1 MSNVGRLVVAG
12 LLLIAWPATAADSPV
27 GTWVKKKVEPG
38 KPGMIFKIEKWGSDG
53 AKLTWELKEA
63 KMVMTLATK
72 LDGKDAPLLMNGKPS
87 GETMA
92 ITRVDKLHSTTILK
106 MNGKQFGTSK
116 GTFSADFNTMTVDND
131 ISQAVG
137 GSEMGKTTEVWT
149 RQ

>member
-12 LLLIAWPATAADSPV
+12 LLLFSWPAAAADSPV
-27 GTWVKKKVEPG
+27 GTWVKKKVESG
-38 KPGMIFKIEKWGSDG
+38 KPGMIFTIEKWGSDG
-53 AKLTWELKEA
+53 AKLTWEIREA

-92 ITRVDKLHSTTILK
+92 IIRVDRLHSTSILK
-106 MNGKQFGTSK
+106 MNGKQFGTST
-116 GTFSADFNTMTVDND
+116 GTFSADFNTFTVEND
-131 ISQAVG
+131 ISQAGG
-137 GSEMGKTTEVWT
+137 GSQMGKTTEVWT

>member
-1 MSNVGRLVVAG
+1 MSKVGRLVVAG
-12 LLLIAWPATAADSPV
+12 LLLIVSPAAAADSPV
-27 GTWVKKKVEPG
+27 GTWVKKVESG
-38 KPGMIFKIEKWGSDG
+38 KPGMVFKIEKWGSDG
-53 AKLTWELKEA
+53 AKLTWELKNA

-72 LDGKDAPLLMNGKPS
+72 LDGKDAPLLINGKPS

-92 ITRVDKLHSTTILK
+92 ITRIDKLRSATILK

-116 GTFSADFNTMTVDND
+116 GTFSADFNTMTVEND
-131 ISQAVG
+131 TSRAVG